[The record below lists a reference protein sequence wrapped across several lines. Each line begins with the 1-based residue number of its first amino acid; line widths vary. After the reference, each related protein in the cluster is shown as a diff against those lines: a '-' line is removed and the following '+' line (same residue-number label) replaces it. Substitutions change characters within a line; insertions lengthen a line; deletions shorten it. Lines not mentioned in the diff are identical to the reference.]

1 MVQAAKPPLS
11 YGAMALLGQT
21 PDNQPVYDD
30 ANITTALNTA
40 LAGYLNPAQNDRDEL
55 LALAGGMR
63 DPSGNGSFGGAMTA
77 GFKAQSEQR
86 TKNKELVGQY
96 VPQIVNTMLAQRT
109 LAQTQ
114 SLMGAMAGPQGGAWI
129 QMVSDQ
135 FGLAPEMIYADLMTN
150 GGKKISEMI
159 QKNSTPDIQL
169 QDGAYIDK
177 NPYTNGMYAEAR
189 RNAQLTGE
197 GRQPGQGVA
206 GIMRPFS
213 WTPGVSI
220 SQSGEASMRVPDP
233 SAPGGVRVMAPA
245 GALTTRGDYQ
255 HQTEDI
261 RSQYDVQ
268 TVQPQGEAPQL
279 STRANI
285 LERAG
290 RRPQGGG
297 NVFMPQPPGVGQ
309 PREPIG
315 RDSGIPLSQLRGNF
329 ALGSD
334 GLVDIQRA
342 MRDINSPSLSPAQR
356 EEAWA
361 ALNQQIAA
369 ENRRGGP
376 GTQPSVQPAETP
388 TPSMAQ
394 MNIQQL
400 RDELRQAEIARDPVR
415 ISQIRQKLAQA
426 TQTPPSL
433 GMPIASEDEKKRAS
447 EAVELE
453 QKNVGKNLEEMK
465 KAQLAV
471 KKYQEAIGIMERRGA
486 GKPTASG
493 IGAGVDALGSLV
505 GYAPP
510 GADAAAE
517 LDTIGGWL
525 TANVPRMEGPQSN
538 FDVDNYKTMAGIVG
552 NRKLPLSTRL
562 RSAKAAMQMIMDA
575 APKEFGEAWSTEAKE
590 TAGSAVPSLSELAS
604 RELARRKGQK
614 KE

>member
-21 PDNQPVYDD
+21 LDNQSVYDD

-55 LALAGGMR
+55 LAMAGGMR
-63 DPSGNGSFGGAMTA
+63 DPSGNGSFGSAMTA

-114 SLMGAMAGPQGGAWI
+114 SLMTAMTGPQGGSWI
-129 QMVSDQ
+129 QSVSEQ

-150 GGKKISEMI
+150 GGKKIAEMI
-159 QKNSTPDIQL
+159 QKNSTPDIAL

-197 GRQPGQGVA
+197 ARQPGQGVA

-220 SQSGEASMRVPDP
+220 SQSGEASMRVPDA

-279 STRANI
+279 TTRAN
-285 LERAG
+285 LLDRAG

-297 NVFMPQPPGVGQ
+297 NVFMPQPPGAAQSG
-309 PREPIG
+309 EPIG
-315 RDSGIPLSQLRGNF
+315 RDSGIPLSQLRGSF

-334 GLVDIQRA
+334 GLVDVQRA
-342 MRDINSPSLSPAQR
+342 MRDINSPALSPAQR
-356 EEAWA
+356 EEAWV

-376 GTQPSVQPAETP
+376 GTQSAPPAETP

-426 TQTPPSL
+426 TQAPPSV

-471 KKYQEAIGIMERRGA
+471 KKYQEAIGIMEQKGS
-486 GKPTASG
+486 GKPTSSG
-493 IGAGVDALGSLV
+493 VGAAVDTLGSLV

-510 GADAAAE
+510 GANAAAE

-538 FDVDNYKTMAGIVG
+538 FDVDNYKIMAGIVG
-552 NRKLPLSTRL
+552 NRKLPLSVRIA
-562 RSAKAAMQMIMDA
+562 SAKKAMGMIMDA
-575 APKEFGEAWSTEAKE
+575 APKEFGASWAPEAKE